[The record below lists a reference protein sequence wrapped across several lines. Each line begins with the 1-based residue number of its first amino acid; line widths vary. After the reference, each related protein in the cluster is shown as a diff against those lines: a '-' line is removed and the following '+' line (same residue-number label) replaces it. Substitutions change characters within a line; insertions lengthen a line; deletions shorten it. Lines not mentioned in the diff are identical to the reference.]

1 MVEKP
6 KQITI
11 AATSQENIQPN
22 ELSLPKFDETFVAA
36 ILAVSKIK
44 TNKIA
49 VAEPVKP
56 KAISKFTDTVKNG
69 GETWC
74 GSSCKI
80 DYCPGSCTVTADH
93 SGPHFGNCGHTW

>member
-1 MVEKP
+1 MKEAAKLLTVNNPQKENKSP
-6 KQITI
+6 AELTTPTFDQI
-11 AATSQENIQPN
+11 
-22 ELSLPKFDETFVAA
+22 FVASV
-36 ILAVSKIK
+36 LAVSKIK

-56 KAISKFTDTVKNG
+56 KAISKFTDTDKNG